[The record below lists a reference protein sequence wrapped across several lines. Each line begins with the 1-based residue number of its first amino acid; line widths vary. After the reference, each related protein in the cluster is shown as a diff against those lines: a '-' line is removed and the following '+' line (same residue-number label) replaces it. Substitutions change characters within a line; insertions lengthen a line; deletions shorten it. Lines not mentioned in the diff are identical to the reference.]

1 MAKLNS
7 LRVALQKMLASF
19 SQISTDKGLISWSSD
34 NEFPEVDERIVVID
48 EEGNEAQAEDGEYRT
63 DEGKIIVIVDGR
75 VSEVRDIEEPENEPE
90 PQEGEGEGE
99 GGAEPSEPSEPAE
112 PSEPEGEPQE
122 PAAEPEPSAEPEP
135 QPSAEDE
142 KDRRIAELEDQVR
155 NLEAEVAR
163 LEEENGALKERV
175 AELENKP
182 AAEPADAVFNRLNK
196 IEKTGNKK
204 IDRLIDI
211 VNAK

>member
-1 MAKLNS
+1 MGKLS
-7 LRVALQKMLASF
+7 KIKEALQSMLMQF
-19 SQISTDKGLISWSSD
+19 SQLSTDKGLISWVGD
-34 NEFPEVDERIVVID
+34 AEMPEVGDDIMVID
-48 EEGNEAQAEDGEYRT
+48 EEGNETKAESGEYVL
-63 DEGKIIVIVDGR
+63 ESGNIIVIEDGKVVEIR
-75 VSEVRDIEEPENEPE
+75 EVEPIAEPE

-112 PSEPEGEPQE
+112 PSEPEPQE
-122 PAAEPEPSAEPEP
+122 PASEPEPSAEPEP

-142 KDRRIAELEDQVR
+142 KDRRIKELEEQVR

-175 AELENKP
+175 AELEDKP
-182 AAEPADAVFNRLNK
+182 AASPASEEFEKVNK

-204 IDRLIDI
+204 LDNLNRIL
-211 VNAK
+211 NAKLQ